1 MKDNRIDPQTG
12 NAIPEPGSASG
23 SGVGACGPG
32 MAQLRRP
39 SGSQAVVGAVVEGGR
54 AVGEEG
60 KSWIGRNKLLVA
72 GAVIFTYVLIARLLG
87 DGTSSTS

>member
-1 MKDNRIDPQTG
+1 MKENRLDPVTG
-12 NAIPEPGSASG
+12 NVMQEPGSSATGNCS
-23 SGVGACGPG
+23 PG
-32 MAQLRRP
+32 MALRRP

-60 KSWIGRNKLLVA
+60 RGWIQRNKLLVV

-87 DGTSSTS
+87 EGTGLGS